1 MQVGP
6 DKVAAFFAEPVFG
19 AGGVIV
25 PPQGYHRGTWEICQ
39 KYDVLYV
46 SDEVVTAFGRL
57 GHWFASKEVFDFQP
71 DIICSAKGLTS
82 GYQPLGATIYSS
94 KIHQVISELGHG
106 RCFTHGF
113 TYSGHPVACAAALK
127 NIEIMEREKLLPHV
141 QDIGPYFQAQLKTLS
156 DLPIVGDVR
165 GIGLMACVEFVK
177 DKASKERFD
186 EEFDIGKWISNQADS
201 RGLIV
206 RPIVNLNVMSPPL
219 IIDR

>member
-1 MQVGP
+1 MCQTKSSQP
-6 DKVAAFFAEPVFG
+6 LAAWATG
-19 AGGVIV
+19 L
-25 PPQGYHRGTWEICQ
+25 PP
-39 KYDVLYV
+39 
-46 SDEVVTAFGRL
+46 
-57 GHWFASKEVFDFQP
+57 KEVFDFQP

-127 NIEIMEREKLLPHV
+127 NIEIMEREQLLQPCESYWPLFS
-141 QDIGPYFQAQLKTLS
+141 GSAENSLS

-165 GIGLMACVEFVK
+165 GLGLMACVEFVK
-177 DKASKERFD
+177 DKASKQRFD
-186 EEFDIGKWISNQADS
+186 EELDIGKWISNQADS

-206 RPIVNLNVMSPPL
+206 RPIINLNVMSPPL
-219 IIDR
+219 IINR